1 MLIHF
6 FSSFAH
12 HQNMERKDEEAMNF
26 WGRVETILLQRQ
38 VSLKAICS
46 KYGIQYQTMLNQKSS
61 AHLPTLTNACLLAKE
76 LGCSVDWL
84 FFGDNSDS
92 SVDTAN
98 QLAQTLYKDKR
109 LFSIANRLTSMTQE
123 ELFSLEVLLKIRI

>member
-1 MLIHF
+1 
-6 FSSFAH
+6 
-12 HQNMERKDEEAMNF
+12 MERKDEDAMNF
-26 WGRVETILLQRQ
+26 WGRVETILVQRQ
-38 VSLKAICS
+38 VSLKAICN
-46 KYGIQYQTMLNQKSS
+46 KFGIQYQTMLNQKSS

-92 SVDTAN
+92 SVDTAS